1 MSHKKFLAFILAVV
15 LLLSIGCVM
24 SQKQTRPDIDKSK
37 VNAPKAKDITTVF
50 VDVPVGGKKHLQ
62 GTARHWT
69 SS

>member
-1 MSHKKFLAFILAVV
+1 LF
-15 LLLSIGCVM
+15 LSIGCVM